1 MLPPIKKVFIFN
13 LSTSFFYSTT
23 PIEHSMC
30 QLKKRAE
37 NAFKQG
43 FRPLSRIQKLCMCKK
58 YTPIN

>member
-30 QLKKRAE
+30 QLEKQAE

-43 FRPLSRIQKLCMCKK
+43 FRPLSRIQKL
-58 YTPIN
+58 